1 MISNLHCQDSL
12 KPKIKQLIDGSLK
25 KLKLNISAHCLR
37 ICKIVTSF
45 KKISTLIKNQKIISP
60 TKNTPE
66 VILDPKGI
74 IKMTGRLIP
83 ENAIEF
89 FNPIDEW
96 ISDYFKYPADI
107 TTVEI
112 RLEYINSV
120 GSRFLLNLIHKIAH
134 DYLKKNNNKFLINW
148 YYKDEDEDM
157 LEKGRFFSLDLDIP
171 INLIKI
177 I

>member
-1 MISNLHCQDSL
+1 MIAITKNCNFGLIRTFKYTFVCKQFSINN
-12 KPKIKQLIDGSLK
+12 KILS
-25 KLKLNISAHCLR
+25 
-37 ICKIVTSF
+37 
-45 KKISTLIKNQKIISP
+45 KNQKIILP
-60 TKNTPE
+60 TKKTPE
-66 VILDPKGI
+66 VILDPKGN
-74 IKMTGRLIP
+74 IKLTGRLIP
-83 ENAIEF
+83 ENADDF
-89 FNPIDEW
+89 FNPIEEW
-96 ISDYFKYPADI
+96 INEYFKNPADI
-107 TTVEI
+107 ITVEI